1 MVNSHVY
8 VDIGEMWYFLLMRQN
23 IYECRMPDMNVSALE
38 WLSSLRKT
46 CLEVMCPE
54 KSHLEIMAV
63 TPYEE
68 RQTHCF
74 PVLQISNGKKTNLT
88 QACVRG

>member
-1 MVNSHVY
+1 
-8 VDIGEMWYFLLMRQN
+8 
-23 IYECRMPDMNVSALE
+23 MPDMNVSALE
-38 WLSSLRKT
+38 QLSSLSKA

-88 QACVRG
+88 QACVRGQVLEVDFAVSLVFTIIITISPWYKAS